1 MPTFFVMMKTL
12 IFLFQILLLMAC
24 QGAIPTTTT
33 TSTLLPFNPN
43 IHHGVLANGLNYY
56 ILSNKEPEN
65 RVYMRLVVNAGSMNE
80 DDDQKGVAHIVE
92 HMAFNGS
99 QKYPK
104 NQIINALEQLGMKF
118 ARDINAFTDF
128 ENTVY
133 TLNIAKNDDETLLL
147 ALDVINEWMNHL
159 TILPEDLDSER
170 GVVLEEWRA
179 RLSPMLRLGDKKS
192 AVEMQG
198 SRYVLRDPIGDVAV
212 IKGVTTQRVR
222 DFYQKWYRPDNMA
235 LIVVG
240 DINKSSLENLIAQK
254 LSNSTHDTQA
264 PLPKIDYGIPL
275 IKQWRVASVSE
286 PEMTTSSLELSFFS
300 DAVNKE
306 TEADYRK
313 DLLQQIVQRLIN
325 LRLQQW
331 ENQQSAVINSA
342 NFYHSYLGKQTL
354 QTIFSLQLN
363 SPKYDKA
370 LDVLF
375 HFISELKQQGFS
387 QAELKAELERLTQR
401 NEKESQI
408 QVGSL
413 KLANDLI
420 PIIANGQV
428 SLSAKDR
435 YQLNRRLLKNIN
447 LAEIDRTFEE
457 MIASQARLVL
467 VTQPLSAKSLSF
479 SADTIAQRWQQAMND
494 RSHHWKDEA
503 IPAAMPE
510 LHFKAGTLMREK
522 YWDKGNIT
530 EYRLSNGSK
539 LVYHK
544 SDKSPNQV
552 YFKAVTDGGLRSIPN
567 SQYHQLRVAVSAV
580 DETGAGSLSAEQL
593 KALFSQNPIVLT
605 TVIDDFSQGFT
616 GAGRSED
623 LENLLKLFRLKLQSS
638 PVSDVVW
645 NKYLQ
650 ELQYDE
656 NTQDKET
663 QFMQKMA
670 KLRFPDVETVYSR
683 DIRQLADLTPL
694 TLSKLYQQY
703 IRDKTDFTY
712 FIVGDIDESAVKKL
726 AELYLSSVEVK
737 KQARTSQAPR
747 IHSPTSRFQLN
758 GFTEPRAEVE
768 LYLTAD
774 LPWQAENEYLFDILA
789 DILQER
795 LRYVLRENAG
805 GIYSVNSWFNQD
817 PKSTQ
822 VEGKIA
828 FSCAPNRV
836 DELLKLTHQSLD
848 SLVRDGID
856 NNLLKKKLAEKESSI
871 KQQFDSLLVVFGLIE
886 ESYRLTDSP
895 NLIYRYQHL
904 SQIATKENLD
914 KLSQKL
920 LARPVRFE
928 AVLTQ

>member
-104 NQIINALEQLGMKF
+104 KQIINALEQLGMKF

-435 YQLNRRLLKNIN
+435 YQLNRRLLKSIN

-467 VTQPLSAKSLSF
+467 VTQPSSAKSLPF
-479 SADTIAQRWQQAMND
+479 SADTVAQRWQQAMND

-530 EYRLSNGSK
+530 EYCG
-539 LVYHK
+539 V
-544 SDKSPNQV
+544 
-552 YFKAVTDGGLRSIPN
+552 VTIF
-567 SQYHQLRVAVSAV
+567 A
-580 DETGAGSLSAEQL
+580 
-593 KALFSQNPIVLT
+593 
-605 TVIDDFSQGFT
+605 
-616 GAGRSED
+616 
-623 LENLLKLFRLKLQSS
+623 
-638 PVSDVVW
+638 
-645 NKYLQ
+645 
-650 ELQYDE
+650 
-656 NTQDKET
+656 
-663 QFMQKMA
+663 
-670 KLRFPDVETVYSR
+670 
-683 DIRQLADLTPL
+683 
-694 TLSKLYQQY
+694 
-703 IRDKTDFTY
+703 
-712 FIVGDIDESAVKKL
+712 
-726 AELYLSSVEVK
+726 
-737 KQARTSQAPR
+737 
-747 IHSPTSRFQLN
+747 
-758 GFTEPRAEVE
+758 
-768 LYLTAD
+768 
-774 LPWQAENEYLFDILA
+774 
-789 DILQER
+789 
-795 LRYVLRENAG
+795 
-805 GIYSVNSWFNQD
+805 
-817 PKSTQ
+817 
-822 VEGKIA
+822 
-828 FSCAPNRV
+828 
-836 DELLKLTHQSLD
+836 
-848 SLVRDGID
+848 
-856 NNLLKKKLAEKESSI
+856 
-871 KQQFDSLLVVFGLIE
+871 
-886 ESYRLTDSP
+886 
-895 NLIYRYQHL
+895 
-904 SQIATKENLD
+904 
-914 KLSQKL
+914 
-920 LARPVRFE
+920 
-928 AVLTQ
+928 